1 MSDEATPE
9 TPETNV
15 AAPEVA
21 TSEAS
26 NLESSNLEAGSTES
40 LFSGSAAADAA
51 PAEPAFVP
59 VFRGKF
65 DKFGVAMGTGRRK
78 TSVARCRMKPGTGKW
93 EINGRTLED
102 FFSGEKQLETVVAPL
117 KATNTIGTYD
127 IWVRVEG
134 GGITGQAGAILLGIA
149 RALQVLNPSLHPLL
163 SEGGFLT
170 RDSRMVERKKYGF
183 KKARRSFQFSK
194 R

>member
-1 MSDEATPE
+1 MSDEVIPE
-9 TPETNV
+9 SEV

-21 TSEAS
+21 APEAAS
-26 NLESSNLEAGSTES
+26 LEAGSTTS
-40 LFSGSAAADAA
+40 LFSGEPAGAET

-59 VFRGKF
+59 VLRGKF

-78 TSVARCRMKPGTGKW
+78 TSVARCRLKPGSGKW